1 MEPVMDSSLAV
12 QTTPQHS
19 SLLNRSWRVIATAFC
34 FMLFGLGGLLLSLL
48 WFSSLRLIIR
58 SEATRSQ
65 ITQQSIRYS
74 FQLFLRIARFLGVFD
89 YQIENNKLFSEDTGC
104 LIVANHPSLLD
115 YVLLAAHMPRC
126 DCIVKEALLN
136 NIFVA
141 GVIKSAGYLVNTES
155 DRLLIHCKAR
165 LARGGSIL
173 IFPEGTRTTAGCK
186 LSLQRGAANIAL
198 HSGCDIRIVYIDC
211 NPPMLTKEL
220 KWYNIPP
227 VKPQFN
233 IIVQNKINSN
243 EFIHDSDLSLALAA
257 RRLTKHLTCALMP
270 ESKRKS

>member
-1 MEPVMDSSLAV
+1 MDSSLAV
-12 QTTPQHS
+12 QTTSQHS
-19 SLLNRSWRVIATAFC
+19 SLLNRLWRGVATGFC
-34 FMLFGLGGLLLSLL
+34 FALFGLGGLILSIV
-48 WFSSLRLIIR
+48 WFSSLRLIVRAEAVR
-58 SEATRSQ
+58 SR
-65 ITQQSIRYS
+65 ITQLSIRYS

-89 YQIENNKLFSEDTGC
+89 YQIKNSELFSEDAGC

-136 NIFVA
+136 NIFVS

-155 DRLLIHCKAR
+155 DKLLAHCKSR
-165 LARGGSIL
+165 LGLGGSIL
-173 IFPEGTRTTAGCK
+173 IFPEGTRTTAGGV

-198 HSGCDIRIVYIDC
+198 HSGCNIRVVFIDC

-233 IIVQNKINSN
+233 ITVQNKINSKN
-243 EFIHDSDLSLALAA
+243 FIQDSDLSLALAA

-270 ESKRKS
+270 ESKRKN

>member
-1 MEPVMDSSLAV
+1 MDSSLAV
-12 QTTPQHS
+12 QAATQHS
-19 SLLNRSWRVIATAFC
+19 SLLNRLWRVVATAFC
-34 FMLFGLGGLLLSLL
+34 FALFGLGGLLLSIL
-48 WFSSLRLIIR
+48 WFTSLRFIVR
-58 SEATRSQ
+58 SEVVRTQ

-74 FQLFLRIARFLGVFD
+74 FQLFLRIAKFLGVFD
-89 YQIENNKLFSEDTGC
+89 YRIENNELFSEDSGC

-136 NIFVA
+136 NIFVS
-141 GVIKSAGYLVNTES
+141 GVIKSAGYLVNAES
-155 DRLLIHCKAR
+155 DKLLAHCKGR
-165 LARGGSIL
+165 LGRGGSIL
-173 IFPEGTRTTAGCK
+173 IFPEGTRTTAGCA
-186 LSLQRGAANIAL
+186 LNLQRGAANIAL
-198 HSGCDIRIVYIDC
+198 HSGCDIRVVYIDC

-243 EFIHDSDLSLALAA
+243 DFIQDSDLSLALAA